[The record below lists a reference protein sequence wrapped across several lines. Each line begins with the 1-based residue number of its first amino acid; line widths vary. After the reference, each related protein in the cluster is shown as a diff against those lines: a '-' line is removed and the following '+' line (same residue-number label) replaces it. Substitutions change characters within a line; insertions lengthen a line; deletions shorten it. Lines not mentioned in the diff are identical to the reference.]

1 MCCASCSPYF
11 RHSLKAGAFLSH
23 LVWIMGPLSGLIV
36 APVIGVLSD
45 RCTWRLGR
53 RRPFIILGS
62 VFSIVG
68 MLIFAN
74 VIAITKGQLFIAR
87 LLAVFAFGL
96 LDFSTNVIMFPSRAL
111 LGDLLPT
118 YQQHDAQSAA
128 AVIAS
133 IGEVCAGAY
142 IYSLKDAVTNISRI
156 FTIASILV
164 AVSSSISIYFCQE
177 TPLTSSSSLPNTT
190 TNTNLDSTQ
199 PNQSKHRNILTSVH
213 TKNSQLK
220 QHQQHNHDMHSSP
233 IINGM
238 RNGHSEQDEDIEMLT
253 LNDDEPVPLS
263 PLSANDV
270 ETSTTIPSRP
280 HRDTN
285 SSSTSNSTTV
295 PTSTIDEKSILP
307 SPSSPPSPATS
318 HPAPPHLPL
327 STSVSTLPPPPSAS
341 LQPHTASSQGLRSEL
356 MSTIGT
362 ALVNFP
368 RSLVPIGLVYGLA
381 WFLWFAS
388 LPYYSQ
394 WIGEDVLGG
403 DAHASAGSTA
413 ASLYQ
418 QGVQVFSIAN
428 MVKALTALVFAA
440 FYPTIITCIGNIGE
454 RMVFSVSFFIFSS
467 VLLICADSKD
477 VYVAGFVVALGA
489 IPFIVTQT
497 IPIAIVVQ
505 RYPQNLASNLGVM

>member
-1 MCCASCSPYF
+1 M
-11 RHSLKAGAFLSH
+11 SH

-74 VIAITKGQLFIAR
+74 VIAITKGQLFFAR

-118 YQQHDAQSAA
+118 YQQHEAQSAA

-133 IGEVCAGAY
+133 IGEICAGAY

-177 TPLTSSSSLPNTT
+177 TPLNSSSSQPNTI
-190 TNTNLDSTQ
+190 TNHTHLDSTQ
-199 PNQSKHRNILTSVH
+199 PNQSKQQNILTAVH

-220 QHQQHNHDMHSSP
+220 QQQQLNHEIHSSS
-233 IINGM
+233 ISSGM

-263 PLSANDV
+263 PLSANGL

-285 SSSTSNSTTV
+285 SISSVSNGTTL
-295 PTSTIDEKSILP
+295 PTSTIDEKSNP
-307 SPSSPPSPATS
+307 QSPPSHPSPASSQST
-318 HPAPPHLPL
+318 PPHLPL
-327 STSVSTLPPPPSAS
+327 STSVSTSLPPPPSATP
-341 LQPHTASSQGLRSEL
+341 QPHTTSSQGLRAEL

-368 RSLVPIGLVYGLA
+368 RALVPVGLVYGLA

-403 DAHASAGSTA
+403 DAHASTGSTA

-505 RYPQNLASNLGVM
+505 SYPQNLASNLGVM

>member
-1 MCCASCSPYF
+1 
-11 RHSLKAGAFLSH
+11 
-23 LVWIMGPLSGLIV
+23 MGPLSGLIV

-74 VIAITKGQLFIAR
+74 VVAITKGQLFLAR

-177 TPLTSSSSLPNTT
+177 TPLNSASSLPNTT
-190 TNTNLDSTQ
+190 TNDTHLDSTQ
-199 PNQSKHRNILTSVH
+199 PNQSKQHNILTSVH
-213 TKNSQLK
+213 SKNSQLK
-220 QHQQHNHDMHSSP
+220 QLNHGMHSSS
-233 IINGM
+233 ITSGL
-238 RNGHSEQDEDIEMLT
+238 RNGHSEQEEDIEMLT

-263 PLSANDV
+263 PLSANGV
-270 ETSTTIPSRP
+270 ETSSAIPSRS
-280 HRDTN
+280 HHETN
-285 SSSTSNSTTV
+285 LSSVSNSTSV
-295 PTSTIDEKSILP
+295 PTSTTDDKSYP
-307 SPSSPPSPATS
+307 QSPPSPRS
-318 HPAPPHLPL
+318 PVPSQQAPPHLSL
-327 STSVSTLPPPPSAS
+327 GTSVSTSLPPPPSAPARP
-341 LQPHTASSQGLRSEL
+341 QTAFSEGLRAEL

-368 RSLVPIGLVYGLA
+368 RALVPVGLVYGLA

-403 DAHASAGSTA
+403 DAHASTGSTA

-454 RMVFSVSFFIFSS
+454 RMVFSVSFFLFSS